1 MTKINKRLVLIEGKS
16 ASGKTCSLRNLKGNV
31 LYFNCESGKE
41 IPFKNSFMNVTVT
54 DPNKT
59 FLGENGVFAQ
69 ATKNTDKCDTII
81 IDSLTYLM
89 DMYENKYVYN
99 SKNTMT
105 AWNDYQQFFK
115 TLMQQQVASAPQ
127 SVIMTA
133 HITDQMNDEGI
144 TESFIK
150 LKGAL
155 NNNGIES
162 WFSNVLIAKKMPVA
176 TLKSY
181 ENDYLHITEDDEDL
195 GFKYVFQTRI
205 TKDTTGTRIRS
216 PLGMWKKEE
225 TFIDSD
231 CQIVIDRLNNYY
243 GVD

>member
-54 DPNKT
+54 DPVKSFNNDFVKVI
-59 FLGENGVFAQ
+59 N
-69 ATKNTDKCDTII
+69 NPDKCDTVI

-89 DMYENKYVYN
+89 DMFENKYVYG
-99 SKNTMT
+99 SKNTMV

-115 TLMQQQVASAPQ
+115 TLMQQRVAAAPQ

-133 HITDQMNDEGI
+133 HITDQLNDEGI

-155 NNNGIES
+155 NNIGIES
-162 WFSNVLIAKKMPVA
+162 WFSNVILAKKVPIGA
-176 TLKSY
+176 LEGY
-181 ENDYLHITEDDEDL
+181 ENPHLIITDEDRDL
-195 GFKYVFQTRI
+195 GYKYVFQTRI

-216 PLGMWKKEE
+216 PLGMWSKEE

-231 CQIVIDRLNNYY
+231 CQFVIDRYNEYY
-243 GVD
+243 GETK